1 VQRARREHRDGEV
14 DRRDHADDEHHAG
27 AHEREQA
34 GSFLEVRGPDG
45 KNRSLLRAT
54 QLRQDSFAYAATMSD
69 QLDLNLLRV
78 FDALLRDGSVTAA
91 AERLHLS
98 IPATSRA
105 LGRLRR
111 AMGDPILV
119 RAGRGMAP
127 TPFAL
132 RTAPRVRSLLEEAA
146 SLVTADFS
154 VAGLE
159 RTFTIRIN
167 DGVAATLAAAAVE
180 ATAAAAPGVT
190 LRFVAEG
197 SESPEALRDGSV
209 DLDIGAGEPPA
220 PDIRTAVLYRERLVG
235 IVRADSPLGRGR
247 KPTPAQLCRHPHVA
261 ASRRG
266 RARGPLDD
274 ALAALGLQRH
284 IAAVVPTSA
293 VATLLVASSGHV
305 GLVPQ
310 RLAEQHGPALGLRW
324 FPIPVELPEI
334 DVRLLWHARLD
345 ADPAQRWL
353 RDTLRESLR

>member
-1 VQRARREHRDGEV
+1 MPE
-14 DRRDHADDEHHAG
+14 
-27 AHEREQA
+27 
-34 GSFLEVRGPDG
+34 
-45 KNRSLLRAT
+45 
-54 QLRQDSFAYAATMSD
+54 

-78 FDALLRDGSVTAA
+78 FDALLQDGSVTAA

-111 AMGDPILV
+111 AMNDPVLV

-132 RTAPRVRSLLEEAA
+132 RAAPRVRSLLDEASA
-146 SLVTADFS
+146 LISADREVT
-154 VAGLE
+154 VGELK

-167 DGVAATLAAAAVE
+167 DGVAATLAAAVVD
-180 ATAAAAPGVT
+180 ATAAVAPGVV

-197 SESPEALRDGSV
+197 SESTEALRDGSV
-209 DLDIGAGEPPA
+209 DLDIGAGDVAA
-220 PDIRTAVLYRERLVG
+220 PDIRTTLLYREHVVG
-235 IVRADSPLGRGR
+235 IVRADSPLGRHR
-247 KPTPAQLCRHPHVA
+247 RPTLAQLCQHPHVS

-274 ALAALGLQRH
+274 ALAAAGLQRH
-284 IAAVVPTSA
+284 VAAVVPTFA
-293 VATLLVASSGHV
+293 AATLLVASSHYV

-310 RLAEQHGPALGLRW
+310 RLAEQYGEALGIRW
-324 FPIPVELPEI
+324 FAISADLPDVE
-334 DVRLLWHARLD
+334 VRLLWHARLD

-353 RDTLRESLR
+353 RDTIRGALS

>member
-1 VQRARREHRDGEV
+1 MAE
-14 DRRDHADDEHHAG
+14 
-27 AHEREQA
+27 
-34 GSFLEVRGPDG
+34 
-45 KNRSLLRAT
+45 
-54 QLRQDSFAYAATMSD
+54 

-78 FDALLRDGSVTAA
+78 FDALLQDGSVTAA

-111 AMGDPILV
+111 AMDDPILV

-132 RTAPRVRSLLEEAA
+132 RTAPRVRSLLDEASA
-146 SLVTADFS
+146 LISADREVS
-154 VAGLE
+154 AADLK

-167 DGVAATLAAAAVE
+167 DGVAATLVAAAVE
-180 ATAAAAPGVT
+180 AIAAVAPGVV

-197 SESPEALRDGSV
+197 SESADALRDGSI
-209 DLDIGAGEPPA
+209 DLDIGVAGELA

-235 IVRADSPLGRGR
+235 IVRADSPLGRR
-247 KPTPAQLCRHPHVA
+247 PTLAQLCKHPHVS

-274 ALAALGLQRH
+274 VLAAAGLQRH
-284 IAAVVPTSA
+284 VAAVVPTFVVA
-293 VATLLVASSGHV
+293 LHLVATSHYV
-305 GLVPQ
+305 GLVPR
-310 RLAEQHGPALGLRW
+310 RLADLYGETVGVRS
-324 FPIPVELPEI
+324 FPIAGSLPEAE
-334 DVRLLWHARLD
+334 VSMLWHARLD

-353 RDTLRESLR
+353 RDTIRAALA

>member
-1 VQRARREHRDGEV
+1 
-14 DRRDHADDEHHAG
+14 
-27 AHEREQA
+27 
-34 GSFLEVRGPDG
+34 
-45 KNRSLLRAT
+45 
-54 QLRQDSFAYAATMSD
+54 MSD

-78 FDALLRDGSVTAA
+78 FDALLREGSVTAA

-98 IPATSRA
+98 IPAASRA

-111 AMGDPILV
+111 AMDDPILV

-146 SLVTADFS
+146 SLVNTEFS
-154 VAGLE
+154 LASLE

-167 DGVAATLAAAAVE
+167 DGVAATLATVAVE
-180 ATAAAAPGVT
+180 AAAAAAPGVT

-197 SESPEALRDGSV
+197 TESAEALRDGSV
-209 DLDIGAGEPPA
+209 DLDIGAGDASA

-235 IVRADSPLGRGR
+235 IVREDSPLGRAR
-247 KPTPAQLCRHPHVA
+247 RPTLAQLCRHPHVS

-274 ALAALGLQRH
+274 VLAAAGLRRH
-284 IAAVVPTSA
+284 VAAVVPTSA
-293 VATLLVASSGHV
+293 LALLLVASSGHV
-305 GLVPQ
+305 GLVPE
-310 RLAEQHGPALGLRW
+310 RLADQHGPALGLRR
-324 FPIPVELPEI
+324 FPIPADLPQVE
-334 DVRLLWHARLD
+334 VRLSWHARLD

-353 RDTLRESLR
+353 RDTLRAALG

>member
-1 VQRARREHRDGEV
+1 VSE
-14 DRRDHADDEHHAG
+14 
-27 AHEREQA
+27 
-34 GSFLEVRGPDG
+34 
-45 KNRSLLRAT
+45 
-54 QLRQDSFAYAATMSD
+54 

-78 FDALLRDGSVTAA
+78 FDALLQEGSVTVAS
-91 AERLHLS
+91 ERLHLS

-132 RTAPRVRSLLEEAA
+132 RTAPRVRSLLDEASA
-146 SLVTADFS
+146 LISADRELR
-154 VAGLE
+154 VADLE

-167 DGVAATLAAAAVE
+167 DGVAATLATAAVE

-197 SESPEALRDGSV
+197 NESIEALRDGSV
-209 DLDIGAGEPPA
+209 DLDIGVGDVTA
-220 PDIRTAVLYRERLVG
+220 PDIRAAVLYRERVVG
-235 IVRADSPLGRGR
+235 IVRADHPLGRHR
-247 KPTPAQLCRHPHVA
+247 RPSLVRLCRHPHIS

-274 ALAALGLQRH
+274 ALDDAGLKRH
-284 IAAVVPTSA
+284 VAAVVPTFA
-293 VATLLVASSGHV
+293 VATLLVASSHYI

-310 RLAEQHGPALGLRW
+310 RLAEQHSQSLGIRW
-324 FPIPVELPEI
+324 FPIPAALPEL
-334 DVRLLWHARLD
+334 DVRMHWHTRLD

-353 RDTLRESLR
+353 RDTIRNALEKRAAG

>member
-1 VQRARREHRDGEV
+1 MPE
-14 DRRDHADDEHHAG
+14 
-27 AHEREQA
+27 
-34 GSFLEVRGPDG
+34 
-45 KNRSLLRAT
+45 
-54 QLRQDSFAYAATMSD
+54 

-78 FDALLRDGSVTAA
+78 FDALLADGSVTAA

-132 RTAPRVRSLLEEAA
+132 RTAPRVRSLLEEASA
-146 SLVTADFS
+146 LISADRELTI
-154 VAGLE
+154 AELE

-167 DGVAATLAAAAVE
+167 DGVAATLATAAVE
-180 ATAAAAPGVT
+180 ATAAAAPGVV

-197 SESPEALRDGSV
+197 SESTEALRDGSV
-209 DLDIGAGEPPA
+209 DLDIGAGDVAA
-220 PDIRTAVLYRERLVG
+220 PDIRAAALYRERLVG
-235 IVRADSPLGRGR
+235 IVGADSPLGRHR
-247 KPTPAQLCRHPHVA
+247 RPTLAQLCQHPHVS

-274 ALAALGLQRH
+274 ALDAAGLQRQV
-284 IAAVVPTSA
+284 AAVVPTF
-293 VATLLVASSGHV
+293 VLATLLVASSHYV

-310 RLAEQHGPALGLRW
+310 RLAEQYGQTLGIRW
-324 FPIPVELPEI
+324 FAIPAALPEVEL
-334 DVRLLWHARLD
+334 RLSWHARLD

-353 RDTLRESLR
+353 RDTIRDALC